1 MTDHRQEVVRLLE
14 SHHPNE
20 IARRMGNEAYKTIHD
35 IYMNTWM
42 LDGWHPENVGGN
54 DGEDAY
60 ALFSHGGTE
69 FIDANGDYL
78 LFETEAEAME
88 YINKFLT
95 ERVAT

>member
-1 MTDHRQEVVRLLE
+1 M
-14 SHHPNE
+14 
-20 IARRMGNEAYKTIHD
+20 
-35 IYMNTWM
+35 
-42 LDGWHPENVGGN
+42 

-60 ALFSHGGTE
+60 ALFSHGETE